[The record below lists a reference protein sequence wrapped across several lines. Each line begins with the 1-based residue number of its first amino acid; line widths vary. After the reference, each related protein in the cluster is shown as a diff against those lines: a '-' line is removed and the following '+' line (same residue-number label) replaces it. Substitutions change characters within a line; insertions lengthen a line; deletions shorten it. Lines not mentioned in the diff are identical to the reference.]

1 MPEGELP
8 SGIAAHRRF
17 AAPGE
22 GPEKFQHFLLDV
34 PIDRIRV
41 HQG

>member
-1 MPEGELP
+1 MTEGEIPLC
-8 SGIAAHRRF
+8 IAAHRRF

-22 GPEKFQHFLLDV
+22 GPENFQHFLLDV